1 MSNHIRTTADGSVTL
16 FSDIY
21 NECYHSAAGA
31 VAESMHV
38 FIDAGL
44 RALNREKIKVF
55 EVGFGTGLNA
65 FLTLQDAE
73 KQNLII
79 DYTTV
84 ELNHVEKS
92 ILEELSLTF
101 PFSSDISLYNTLH
114 QSVWNQPA
122 KINDNFSLTKI
133 PENLLTTS
141 IGEEYDLIYFDAFSP
156 AAQPELWTEEVFIKM
171 YNALAVGGLLTTY
184 CAKGNVRRNM
194 QKAGFFVD
202 RLPGLPPKRE
212 MLRGKKII

>member
-171 YNALAVGGLLTTY
+171 YNALAVGGLL
-184 CAKGNVRRNM
+184 KPIV
-194 QKAGFFVD
+194 Q
-202 RLPGLPPKRE
+202 RE
-212 MLRGKKII
+212 MLEGTCKKLDFLLTDCPGCLPREKCCEEKK